1 MREHS
6 LKRVFIPVVIAG
18 NRPGDKGRGA
28 MVYQEIGEDNLST
41 LRRTLAEEAKLQQ
54 VDPDEAWL
62 RRAVAQTLKLYE
74 DAYDDYSQNR
84 REKDIVGFVQE
95 FALPSGAE
103 LIMSD
108 PCLLSKAYR
117 IKAVEDQRRWN

>member
-18 NRPGDKGRGA
+18 NRPGGQGRGA

-41 LRRTLAEEAKLQQ
+41 LRRTLAEEARLQK
-54 VDPDEAWL
+54 VEPDEAWL
-62 RRAVAQTLKLYE
+62 RQAVAQTLKHYE

-84 REKDIVGFVQE
+84 SEDVVGFVQE
-95 FALPSGAE
+95 FALPSGTE

-108 PCLLSKAYR
+108 PCVLPKAFR
-117 IKAVEDQRRWN
+117 IKAVEDLRFIN

>member
-1 MREHS
+1 MREHNRT
-6 LKRVFIPVVIAG
+6 RVFIPVVIAG
-18 NRPGDKGRGA
+18 NHPGGQGRGA

-41 LRRTLAEEAKLQQ
+41 LKRTLAQEARLQQ

-74 DAYDDYSQNR
+74 DAYDDYSRSHQ
-84 REKDIVGFVQE
+84 EKDIVGFVQE

-108 PCLLSKAYR
+108 PCLLPKAFR

>member
-1 MREHS
+1 MREHNRT
-6 LKRVFIPVVIAG
+6 RVFIPVVIAG
-18 NRPGDKGRGA
+18 NRPGGQGRGA

-41 LRRTLAEEAKLQQ
+41 LKRTLAQEARLQQ

-74 DAYDDYSQNR
+74 DAYDDYSR
-84 REKDIVGFVQE
+84 SHHEKDIVGFVQE